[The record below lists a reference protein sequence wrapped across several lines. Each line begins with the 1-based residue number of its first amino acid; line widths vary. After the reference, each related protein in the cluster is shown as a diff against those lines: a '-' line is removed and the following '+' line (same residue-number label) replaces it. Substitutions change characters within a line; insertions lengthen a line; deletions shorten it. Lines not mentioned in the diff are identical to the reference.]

1 MVDFHVLRCVVFGSD
16 KLSKIRMYVIG
27 TVKIM
32 TLYLIGAYV
41 DVVYSSA
48 CRTFIQVLVRQRVSH
63 ESRSWRHSRPKSS
76 VPCQAAWC
84 ALDIEWVVSGKPRIS
99 VLVRGAA
106 GGGAESGLWYQRRQ
120 TSW

>member
-16 KLSKIRMYVIG
+16 KLSKIGMYVIG

-48 CRTFIQVLVRQRVSH
+48 CRTFIQS
-63 ESRSWRHSRPKSS
+63 
-76 VPCQAAWC
+76 
-84 ALDIEWVVSGKPRIS
+84 PRFDYS
-99 VLVRGAA
+99 
-106 GGGAESGLWYQRRQ
+106 
-120 TSW
+120 